1 MLRVLKRIVKAY
13 VVVMVCYFA
22 VFKII
27 NLMFDKEKENTHR
40 ARNKTNKPARISTV
54 DIKQFVI
61 KNETAKPKSQTK
73 ALVVNKPLNNSLK
86 TIKPIGKG
94 KIDVN
99 DKKTWKKKIAF
110 RRKNFGRLEEWD
122 SDPEMKKILL
132 WTGYGPQ
139 QEGML
144 LWKRVFNSI
153 GLQYKFFN
161 KITVIVHSS
170 FW

>member
-27 NLMFDKEKENTHR
+27 NLMFDKEKENTHS
-40 ARNKTNKPARISTV
+40 ARNKTNHPARDSTV

-99 DKKTWKKKIAF
+99 DTKTWKKKIAF
-110 RRKNFGRLEEWD
+110 RRRTLVGWKNGTQIR
-122 SDPEMKKILL
+122 K
-132 WTGYGPQ
+132 
-139 QEGML
+139 
-144 LWKRVFNSI
+144 
-153 GLQYKFFN
+153 
-161 KITVIVHSS
+161 
-170 FW
+170 